1 LKKVDDVHPNV
12 KTNKKTQK
20 RLLVLF
26 NFKKKC
32 EKEKEKKPLN
42 EWKHHNVGMI
52 SNLNYKKKPSLHL
65 SFLFLSSSPPSISF
79 FLLFLFPSFPIH

>member
-1 LKKVDDVHPNV
+1 MLKLIRKH
-12 KTNKKTQK
+12 K
-20 RLLVLF
+20 RDYWCYSIS
-26 NFKKKC
+26 KKKC
-32 EKEKEKKPLN
+32 EKEKEKEPLN